1 MKELAHGRMA
11 TAKGKMDFNA
21 EFTEITEGSMNN
33 AEIDLISVN
42 SAVSVLNSFSDC
54 CEARP

>member
-1 MKELAHGRMA
+1 
-11 TAKGKMDFNA
+11 MDFNT